1 MAFRHFFWAAAA
13 LVVLAAGYGAYAP
26 DVVEKTAP
34 AAGPLAQ
41 RLHALL
47 PASFKREGSQPA
59 TAQAA
64 PAASA
69 QSRGPQPILVSV
81 APVKRADFPIVVEGL
96 GQVQA
101 YNTVTVRARVDGQI
115 MKVAY
120 TEGQDVKAG
129 DLLVEIDP
137 RPFQAALDQA
147 KAKKTQDEANL
158 ANAKLDLGRY
168 STLAKQSYATQ
179 QQLDTQS
186 ALVDQLIAQIAA
198 DTAAVAAAQVQLDYT
213 TIRAPISGRA
223 GLRLVDEGNLV
234 AASQQTSLVSI
245 AQIEPIAVIFT
256 VPEEDVGQI
265 NAVLAKGE
273 PKVVVKDTSG
283 KELATGKLTLTDNQI
298 DASTGTIRLKAEFP
312 NADHALWPGLAVS
325 ADLTIG
331 DDKDVLTVPAIAI
344 QHGQKGLFAY
354 VVDDQNRAAL
364 RNVTVS
370 RQNIDTMVV
379 AKGLKDSDRVI
390 TTGLFLLQPG
400 SPVTLDAAGSGS

>member
-1 MAFRHFFWAAAA
+1 MAFRHYFWTAAA
-13 LVVLAAGYGAYAP
+13 LAAAAAGYGAYAP
-26 DVVEKTAP
+26 DAVEKIAP
-34 AAGPLAQ
+34 AAGPLAY
-41 RLHALL
+41 RLHAFL
-47 PASFKREGSQPA
+47 PASLNRD
-59 TAQAA
+59 AA
-64 PAASA
+64 RSAAASGNPGA
-69 QSRGPQPILVSV
+69 GAPRGPQPILVSV
-81 APVKRADFPIVVEGL
+81 APVKRADFPIVIEGL

-115 MKVAY
+115 MKVGY

-129 DLLVEIDP
+129 DLLIEIDP

-147 KAKKTQDEANL
+147 KAKKEQDEANL
-158 ANAKLDLGRY
+158 ANAKLDLTRY

-186 ALVDQLIAQIAA
+186 ALVNQLIAQIAA
-198 DTAAVAAAQVQLDYT
+198 DAAAVDAAAVQLDYT
-213 TIRAPISGRA
+213 TIRAPISGRT

-234 AASQQTSLVSI
+234 AANQLTALVSI

-256 VPEEDVGQI
+256 APEADVGQI

-273 PKVVVKDTSG
+273 PKVAVKNSEG
-283 KELATGKLTLTDNQI
+283 KLLATGKLTLTDNQI
-298 DASTGTIRLKAEFP
+298 DAATGTIRLKAEFA
-312 NADHALWPGLAVS
+312 NEDHALWPGLAVT
-325 ADLTIG
+325 ADVTVG
-331 DDKDVLTVPAIAI
+331 VDKDALTVPAVAI

-379 AKGLKDSDRVI
+379 TEGLKEGDRVI

-400 SPVTLDAAGSGS
+400 TPVAVDVAGSGS